1 MTYIFHRSAHLCHQN
16 DDGVRSPLESHVFA
30 NGYDHL
36 TEMNDENAFS
46 RTNGDGSCG
55 RENGGETLSSTVSGV
70 VTCHEKMS
78 LRTES
83 DLDNADPHQYRSMLG
98 NFPLIVVGAG
108 SRLNRQM
115 TTGLAQLRLTDLIA
129 QLRLLKVAARLRL
142 TPEIALHY
150 GWRLKFR

>member
-1 MTYIFHRSAHLCHQN
+1 MSGYRTTTASALFLRVMSN
-16 DDGVRSPLESHVFA
+16 A

-36 TEMNDENAFS
+36 TEMNDENVFS

-83 DLDNADPHQYRSMLG
+83 DLYNTNIESPPDRGGRWIDELSCSTEADRRKCSALW
-98 NFPLIVVGAG
+98 LETEI
-108 SRLNRQM
+108 
-115 TTGLAQLRLTDLIA
+115 
-129 QLRLLKVAARLRL
+129 LLKSLLVCPTIDLGIFNDS
-142 TPEIALHY
+142 E
-150 GWRLKFR
+150 